1 MGRAMPNMLVV
12 EGGAMRSVFS
22 AGLLDGFL
30 QRRFDPFDGYI
41 GVSAVAANLAGFLT
55 GTEGKSLDLFLGMA
69 RRSGFISPLRFLGGG
84 HLRDLQCL
92 FDAVAGS
99 GFDIPGIYRH
109 GRPLLVGATDVA
121 TGRPVYL
128 DTTADNLMEALMAS
142 MALPLMVR
150 ELPVIGGRMM
160 ADGGMAD
167 AIPVREAI
175 CRGARAIMVVRS
187 RPAGYVKRD
196 TPVHRYI
203 RWRLRHHPHLRR
215 AMAGRVQR
223 HAETLALLHRP
234 PAGVRIVDVC
244 PPAAFRM
251 GRFSTRREQLLGG
264 YRAGLAMAPHA
275 IGEWQRAL
283 SG

>member
-1 MGRAMPNMLVV
+1 MPSMLVV

-30 QRRFDPFDGYI
+30 QRGFDPFDGYI
-41 GVSAVAANLAGFLT
+41 GVSAGAGNLAGFLA
-55 GTEGKSLDLFLGMA
+55 GAEGKSLELFLGMSG
-69 RRSGFISPLRFLGGG
+69 RSGFISPLRFLGGG
-84 HLRDLQCL
+84 HLLDLQRL

-99 GFDIPGIYRH
+99 GLDIPGIYRH

-128 DTTADNLMEALMAS
+128 DTTADNLMDALMAS

-150 ELPVIGGRMM
+150 ELPVIGGRLM

-167 AIPVREAI
+167 AIPVREAMR
-175 CRGARAIMVVRS
+175 RGAESIMVVRS

-196 TPVHRYI
+196 TPGHRYI
-203 RWRLRHHPHLRR
+203 RWRLRRHPQLRR

-223 HAETLALLHRP
+223 HADTLALLHRP
-234 PAGVRIVDVC
+234 PAGVRIVDVS
-244 PPAAFRM
+244 PPAVFRM
-251 GRFSTRREQLLGG
+251 GRFATRREQLLEG
-264 YRAGLAMAPHA
+264 YRAGLAMAPDA
-275 IGEWQRAL
+275 IAAWRQAISE
-283 SG
+283 

>member
-1 MGRAMPNMLVV
+1 MPNMLVV

-30 QRRFDPFDGYI
+30 QRGFDPFDGYI
-41 GVSAVAANLAGFLT
+41 GVSAGAGNLAGFLA
-55 GTEGKSLDLFLGMA
+55 GAEGKSLELFLGMA
-69 RRSGFISPLRFLGGG
+69 RRSDFISPLRFLGGG
-84 HLRDLQCL
+84 HLLDLQCL

-99 GFDIPGIYRH
+99 GLDIPAIYRH

-121 TGRPVYL
+121 TGGPVYL
-128 DTTADNLMEALMAS
+128 DTTADSLMDALMAS

-167 AIPVREAI
+167 AIPVREAMR
-175 CRGARAIMVVRS
+175 RGARRIMVVRS
-187 RPAGYVKRD
+187 RPSGYVKRD
-196 TPVHRYI
+196 SPMHRYI
-203 RWRLRHHPHLRR
+203 RWRFRRHPQLRR

-223 HAETLALLHRP
+223 HADTLALLRSP
-234 PAGVRIVDVC
+234 PAGVHIVDIS
-244 PPAAFRM
+244 PPDAFRM
-251 GRFSTRREQLLGG
+251 GRFSTRGGQLMDG

-275 IGEWQRAL
+275 IAQWEHGTP
-283 SG
+283 G